1 MFEPSLLSWYKSMFY
16 LCLTS
21 SSWVEALNFKDH
33 ETDAFNFLHGS
44 SINIAFLD
52 HWY

>member
-1 MFEPSLLSWYKSMFY
+1 M
-16 LCLTS
+16 S

-33 ETDAFNFLHGS
+33 DETDAFNFLHGS
-44 SINIAFLD
+44 SINIVFLD